1 MKFLIL
7 LFSFLFFFIFT
18 TILSAQNNGSIKG
31 VLVDENN
38 NPIKE
43 SLVTLLKENGTIEKT
58 TFSSENGSFEF
69 SYLSNTSFFIVITNA
84 GYQDFKSEN
93 YIVTNE
99 NFEIKVPTIILKKL
113 DSNKLNEVNVT
124 SKAPF
129 VIQKVDRTIVNP
141 EALISNTGGNALEAL
156 AKSPG
161 VMVGENG
168 EIKLK
173 GKSGVTIFIDDKPT
187 YLTGSELENYLKS
200 LPTSSVKQFEIMT
213 NPPAHYEAAGNSGI
227 INIKTKRSALK
238 GLNGT
243 VSASY
248 GQGKY
253 ARTNENLNIN
263 FNTSKVAIFSNL
275 SYSNANGYHDLTINR
290 YFKNPDLSPKSG
302 FEQNTYLKV
311 NSNAYNL
318 RLGADFYISEKS
330 TIGILTK
337 GMLNK
342 QKHPRYNYAKVTN
355 ADENID
361 KIVIADN
368 IENVDFKNSAITL
381 NFRQLFSIPEQQF
394 TTDFD
399 YVNYLVTNDQIYK
412 NDVFSNTDVN
422 LYSDLQNG
430 YLPST
435 IKIYALKS
443 DYTTPLKNNS
453 KLDLGFKTS
462 FTKTDNNAIY
472 TITTNGTTS
481 DNNDLSNHFLYDEMI
496 NAVYVNYTKT
506 YKKFD
511 FQAGLRF
518 EDTQLTGKQLGNPI
532 KPYSEFKNNYNS
544 LFPTLYVGY
553 KIDSLGTK
561 SINLSYGKRVNRPF
575 YKDLNPFSSPL
586 DQYTFYEGNPYL
598 KPTFAHNFSLSH
610 SYKELLTTTLSYS
623 YTKDDIKETIEIN
636 NGFYYSRPKNIGE
649 SKSYVISFQSK
660 FNLLK
665 WLTTTMY
672 SEINYAEYK
681 SQLYT
686 RPLNSS
692 GTYWFINCNNSF
704 EISKKWSAE
713 ISGEY
718 ITNSVDAQFT
728 IGDFG
733 HATIGAQKKIFNNSG
748 TLKFKLTD
756 VFFTNRIRGT
766 INNLELTNANW
777 YGPRDTRIAT
787 ISLSYRF
794 GKNTNNKTRYNGTG
808 SESEQNRVKT

>member
-1 MKFLIL
+1 M
-7 LFSFLFFFIFT
+7 SC
-18 TILSAQNNGSIKG
+18 
-31 VLVDENN
+31 
-38 NPIKE
+38 
-43 SLVTLLKENGTIEKT
+43 
-58 TFSSENGSFEF
+58 
-69 SYLSNTSFFIVITNA
+69 
-84 GYQDFKSEN
+84 
-93 YIVTNE
+93 
-99 NFEIKVPTIILKKL
+99 
-113 DSNKLNEVNVT
+113 
-124 SKAPF
+124 
-129 VIQKVDRTIVNP
+129 
-141 EALISNTGGNALEAL
+141 
-156 AKSPG
+156 
-161 VMVGENG
+161 
-168 EIKLK
+168 
-173 GKSGVTIFIDDKPT
+173 
-187 YLTGSELENYLKS
+187 
-200 LPTSSVKQFEIMT
+200 
-213 NPPAHYEAAGNSGI
+213 
-227 INIKTKRSALK
+227 TK
-238 GLNGT
+238 
-243 VSASY
+243 
-248 GQGKY
+248 
-253 ARTNENLNIN
+253 
-263 FNTSKVAIFSNL
+263 
-275 SYSNANGYHDLTINR
+275 
-290 YFKNPDLSPKSG
+290 
-302 FEQNTYLKV
+302 
-311 NSNAYNL
+311 
-318 RLGADFYISEKS
+318 
-330 TIGILTK
+330 
-337 GMLNK
+337 
-342 QKHPRYNYAKVTN
+342 
-355 ADENID
+355 
-361 KIVIADN
+361 
-368 IENVDFKNSAITL
+368 
-381 NFRQLFSIPEQQF
+381 
-394 TTDFD
+394 
-399 YVNYLVTNDQIYK
+399 
-412 NDVFSNTDVN
+412 
-422 LYSDLQNG
+422 
-430 YLPST
+430 
-435 IKIYALKS
+435 
-443 DYTTPLKNNS
+443 
-453 KLDLGFKTS
+453 
-462 FTKTDNNAIY
+462 
-472 TITTNGTTS
+472 
-481 DNNDLSNHFLYDEMI
+481 
-496 NAVYVNYTKT
+496 VNYTKT

-665 WLTTTMY
+665 WLSTTMY

-756 VFFTNRIRGT
+756 VFFTNKIRGT